1 MTEIDGDAGGLSIPT
16 PQSGEFSLYF
26 HVPFCTRKCGY
37 CHFYVIPNEERFHVL
52 YMEALKKEWD
62 LRAPLLKQGKKLI
75 SIYFGGGTPSLLGP
89 EKISTILSWI
99 PYSLEGVE
107 VTLEAN
113 PENVSLSLME
123 GYRQA
128 GINRVS
134 LGIQTFDD
142 TLLPMLDRTH
152 DSKKGGSAVE
162 IIYHAGIENISI
174 DLMYDLPG
182 QTLLSW
188 ERSLKRACELPITHL
203 SLYNLTLEPH
213 TAFFKRRATIQA
225 QMPDSEVSLKML
237 QRAIS
242 TLETHGLSRYEISA
256 FAKPGCYSKH
266 NTGYWLGRPFLGFGP
281 SAFSFWEGK
290 RFRNVANLNRYHKAD
305 NPSDFEEELP
315 LLESLKEKLAIGLRL
330 IKGIPDQKWPETIEK
345 GIQELES
352 EDWILRKNKR
362 LRLTE
367 RGLLFHDTIAE
378 KIMDF

>member
-1 MTEIDGDAGGLSIPT
+1 MTEIDGDVEGLLIPT

-52 YMEALKKEWD
+52 YMEALRKEWH
-62 LRAPLLKQGKKLI
+62 LRAPLLKQGKLI

-89 EKISTILSWI
+89 EKIATILSWI
-99 PYSLEGVE
+99 PYSLKGVE

-113 PENVSLSLME
+113 PENVSPPLME
-123 GYRQA
+123 GYHQA

-142 TLLPMLDRTH
+142 TLLPLLDRTH
-152 DSKKGGSAVE
+152 DAKKGGGAVE
-162 IIYHAGIENISI
+162 TIYDSGIENISI

-213 TAFFKRRATIQA
+213 TAFFKKRATLQS

-237 QRAIS
+237 QSAIS
-242 TLETHGLSRYEISA
+242 TLETQGLSRYEISA
-256 FAKPGCYSKH
+256 FAKPGFYSRH

-290 RFRNVANLNRYHKAD
+290 RFRNIANLNRYHKAD
-305 NPSDFEEELP
+305 DPSDFIEELP
-315 LLESLKEKLAIGLRL
+315 PIESLKERLAIGLRL
-330 IKGIPDQKWPETIEK
+330 IQGIADQIWPAPIER
-345 GIQELES
+345 GIQRLES
-352 EDWILRKNKR
+352 EGWIVRKNKR
-362 LRLTE
+362 LHLTE
-367 RGLLFHDTIAE
+367 KGLLFHDTIAE
-378 KIMDF
+378 KIMDFD